1 MPSVGNRSLPG
12 IEGVANNWP
21 KGIDPS
27 SDATPLNLD
36 SRIKSVC
43 SKTPIQTSKSLTTDG
58 GHVRDL
64 GIGYRMVPS

>member
-1 MPSVGNRSLPG
+1 M
-12 IEGVANNWP
+12 ANNWP

-43 SKTPIQTSKSLTTDG
+43 SKTLIQTSKSLTTDG
-58 GHVRDL
+58 GHIRDL
-64 GIGYRMVPS
+64 GIGHYKCLAKYRTVLVV